1 MHIPSSLCLV
11 CTFLSSNVAA
21 LFIYFIS
28 PFLSLS
34 SAFQSIFSIFEVI
47 WFHKWLRTSETFL
60 LLFSISSAF
69 LFQQKYAET
78 LSVLT
83 MSIIIT
89 FPADA
94 M

>member
-1 MHIPSSLCLV
+1 VHIPSSLCLV
-11 CTFLSSNVAA
+11 FTFLSSNVGA

-34 SAFQSIFSIFEVI
+34 SAFQSLFSIFEVI

-60 LLFSISSAF
+60 LLFSIRSAF

-78 LSVLT
+78 LRVLT

-94 M
+94 I